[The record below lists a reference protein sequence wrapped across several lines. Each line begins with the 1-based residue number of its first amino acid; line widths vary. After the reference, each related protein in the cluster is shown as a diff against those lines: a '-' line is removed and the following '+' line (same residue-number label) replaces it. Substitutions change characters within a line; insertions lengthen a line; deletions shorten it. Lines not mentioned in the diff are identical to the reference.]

1 MHTELQAR
9 GFDLT
14 PSLRDYMTRRLAQT
28 LAHIRD
34 DIKKVVVRISDDN
47 GPRHGVDKRCMV
59 RVALRGRKDVV
70 VQDVNGDMYTAIGHA
85 FVRAA
90 YTAKQLLRQRHQHRN
105 TTPGQTYSPR
115 PAKPTDQ

>member
-1 MHTELQAR
+1 MHIELQAR

-14 PSLRDYMTRRLAQT
+14 PSLRDYITRRLSQT

-70 VQDVNGDMYTAIGHA
+70 VQDISGDMYTAIGHA

-90 YTAKQLLRQRHQHRN
+90 YSAKRLLRQRHQHRN
-105 TTPGQTYSPR
+105 
-115 PAKPTDQ
+115 ANANELAPTGETD

>member
-1 MHTELQAR
+1 MQIELQAR

-14 PSLRDYMTRRLAQT
+14 PSLRDHIARRLAQT
-28 LAHIRD
+28 LEHIRD

-47 GPRHGVDKRCMV
+47 GPRHGIDKRCMV

-70 VQDVNGDMYTAIGHA
+70 VQDISGDMYMAIGHA

-90 YTAKQLLRQRHQHRN
+90 HSAKRLLRHRQQHRSVN
-105 TTPGQTYSPR
+105 TDEVRAGEIG
-115 PAKPTDQ
+115 